1 MCQHERRGESIL
13 SQVLLPKIASYC
25 NHTRLA
31 VATNSRILSFPCR
44 LATFQQI
51 LLVIIFCNVK
61 PCSLKSLSYTVVP
74 IRAND
79 LFCSFL
85 LFIIVVVNT
94 MAILSSPANERKA
107 M

>member
-1 MCQHERRGESIL
+1 MSTRKERREYV

-31 VATNSRILSFPCR
+31 VATNSRILSFLACQ

-61 PCSLKSLSYTVVP
+61 LCSRLSYTVVLLQFSFVLLQLGSSEAP
-74 IRAND
+74 SRYIAFVADSTTRASNHT
-79 LFCSFL
+79 
-85 LFIIVVVNT
+85 VG
-94 MAILSSPANERKA
+94 
-107 M
+107 